1 MTTENLYDVVIIG
14 SGPAGDTAAIYCQRA
29 GLKTVLVAG
38 YETGGQLTTTTTIEN
53 FPGFPGGIA
62 GGALMDK
69 MMEQVK
75 ELNCPV
81 MAEDVTSVDLN
92 NYPYKI
98 KLSESEISTNNI
110 IIATGA
116 KAKYLG
122 LENEQNFVGKGVS
135 VCATCDGFFY
145 KKKTVAVVGGGN
157 TAAIEALHLAKYAA
171 KVYIIYRQDTFK
183 KMEKQ
188 MQERLKNNPKIE
200 YIFNTEVIQYIPNE
214 KTKKLGKIKIINN
227 KTKETSEM
235 DMDGVF
241 MAIGKMPTSD
251 LFKDSKLE
259 LDKLGYI
266 ITQPDS
272 TKTNMK
278 GIYACGDVA
287 NKKIKQAIFA
297 AGQGCLAAMELQ
309 SDYVIH

>member
-1 MTTENLYDVVIIG
+1 MTTENVYDVVIIG

-29 GLKTVLVAG
+29 GLKVVLVSG
-38 YETGGQLTTTTTIEN
+38 YEIGGQLITTTTIEN
-53 FPGFPGGIA
+53 FPGFPGGIK
-62 GGALMDK
+62 GMELMDK
-69 MMEQVK
+69 MMAQVK

-81 MAEDVTSVDLN
+81 VNENVSDVDLN
-92 NYPYKI
+92 AYPYKVT
-98 KLSESEISTNNI
+98 LTNNEIYLTNNI
-110 IIATGA
+110 IVATGA

-122 LENEQNFVGKGVS
+122 LPNEENYIGKGVS

-145 KKKTVAVVGGGN
+145 KKKTVCVIGGGN
-157 TAAIEALHLAKYAA
+157 TAAIEALHLAKYSA
-171 KVYIIYRQDTFK
+171 KVYIIYRQDSFK
-183 KMEKQ
+183 KMEKE
-188 MQERLKNNPKIE
+188 MEERLKKNDKIEFIFNSEVIE
-200 YIFNTEVIQYIPNE
+200 YIGA
-214 KTKKLGKIKIINN
+214 KKIEKIKVLNN
-227 KTKETSEM
+227 KTKEITEM
-235 DMDGVF
+235 NMDGVF
-241 MAIGKMPTSD
+241 MAIGKLPTSE

-259 LDKLGYI
+259 MDKFGYI

-309 SDYVIH
+309 ADYKIQI

>member
-1 MTTENLYDVVIIG
+1 MSSENIYDVIIIG

-29 GLKTVLVAG
+29 GFKVVLVSG
-38 YETGGQLTTTTTIEN
+38 YEIGGQLTTTTTIEN
-53 FPGFPGGIA
+53 FPGFPGGIK
-62 GGALMDK
+62 GDELMNK
-69 MMEQVK
+69 MMAQVK

-81 MAEDVTSVDLN
+81 INENVADVDLN
-92 NYPYKI
+92 IYPYKVT
-98 KLSESEISTNNI
+98 LTNSEIYLTNNI

-122 LENEQNFVGKGVS
+122 LPNEENFIGKGVS

-145 KKKTVAVVGGGN
+145 KKKTVCVIGGGN
-157 TAAIEALHLAKYAA
+157 TAAIEALHLANFSS
-171 KVYIIYRQDTFK
+171 KVYIIYRQDSFK
-183 KMEKQ
+183 KMEKE
-188 MQERLKNNPKIE
+188 MEERLKKNEKIEFIFNSEVIE
-200 YIFNTEVIQYIPNE
+200 YIG
-214 KTKKLGKIKIINN
+214 TKKIEGVKIINN
-227 KTKETSEM
+227 KTKEITEIK
-235 DMDGVF
+235 MDGVF
-241 MAIGKMPTSD
+241 MAIGKLPTSE

-259 LDKLGYI
+259 LDEIGYI
-266 ITQPDS
+266 KTQPDS

-309 SDYVIH
+309 ADYKLH

>member
-1 MTTENLYDVVIIG
+1 METENIYDVVIIG

-29 GLKTVLVAG
+29 GLKVVLVSG
-38 YETGGQLTTTTTIEN
+38 YEIGGQLTTTTTIEN
-53 FPGFPGGIA
+53 FPGFPGGIK
-62 GGALMDK
+62 GMELMDK
-69 MMEQVK
+69 MMAQVK

-81 MAEDVTSVDLN
+81 VNENVSDVDLN
-92 NYPYKI
+92 VYPYKVT
-98 KLSESEISTNNI
+98 LTNNENYLTNNI

-122 LENEQNFVGKGVS
+122 LPNEQNYIGKGVS

-145 KKKTVAVVGGGN
+145 KKKTVCVIGGGN
-157 TAAIEALHLAKYAA
+157 TAAIEALHLAKYSA
-171 KVYIIYRQDTFK
+171 KVYIIYRQDSFK
-183 KMEKQ
+183 KMEKE
-188 MQERLKNNPKIE
+188 MEERLKKNEKIEFIFNSEVIE
-200 YIFNTEVIQYIPNE
+200 YIGA
-214 KTKKLGKIKIINN
+214 KKIEKIKVLNN
-227 KTKETSEM
+227 KTKEVTEM
-235 DMDGVF
+235 NMDGVF
-241 MAIGKMPTSD
+241 MAIGKLPTSEI
-251 LFKDSKLE
+251 FKGSKLE
-259 LDKLGYI
+259 MDKLGYI

-309 SDYVIH
+309 ADYKIH

>member
-1 MTTENLYDVVIIG
+1 MTTENVYDVVIIG

-29 GLKTVLVAG
+29 GLKVVLVSG
-38 YETGGQLTTTTTIEN
+38 YEIGGQLTTTTTIEN
-53 FPGFPGGIA
+53 FPGFPGGIK
-62 GGALMDK
+62 GMELMDK
-69 MMEQVK
+69 MMAQVK

-81 MAEDVTSVDLN
+81 VNENVSDVDLN
-92 NYPYKI
+92 AYPYKVT
-98 KLSESEISTNNI
+98 LTNNEIYLTNNI

-122 LENEQNFVGKGVS
+122 LPNEENYIGKGVS

-145 KKKTVAVVGGGN
+145 KKKTVCVIGGGN
-157 TAAIEALHLAKYAA
+157 TAAIEALHLAKYSA
-171 KVYIIYRQDTFK
+171 KVYIIYRQESFK
-183 KMEKQ
+183 KMEKE
-188 MQERLKNNPKIE
+188 MEERLKKNEKIEFIFNSEVIE
-200 YIFNTEVIQYIPNE
+200 YIGAKKIE
-214 KTKKLGKIKIINN
+214 KLKVLNN
-227 KTKETSEM
+227 KTKEVTEM
-235 DMDGVF
+235 NMDGVF
-241 MAIGKMPTSD
+241 MAIGKLPTSEI
-251 LFKDSKLE
+251 FKDSKLE
-259 LDKLGYI
+259 MDKLGYI

-309 SDYVIH
+309 ADYKIH